1 MESFIP
7 LSMLNTFELKVS
19 QLTCLDMGVCY
30 SDFNFF
36 LKRHHSSIYCA
47 ERRLKS

>member
-1 MESFIP
+1 MESFIL

-36 LKRHHSSIYCA
+36 
-47 ERRLKS
+47 

>member
-30 SDFNFF
+30 SDFNVLTSLPYFGVK
-36 LKRHHSSIYCA
+36 LRK
-47 ERRLKS
+47 K